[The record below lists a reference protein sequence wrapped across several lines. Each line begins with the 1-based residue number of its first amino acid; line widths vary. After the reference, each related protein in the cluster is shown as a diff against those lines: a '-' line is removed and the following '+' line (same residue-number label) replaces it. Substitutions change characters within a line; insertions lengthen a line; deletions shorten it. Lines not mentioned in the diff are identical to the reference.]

1 MVSRSLEQVVK
12 NTKSFAGNPEV
23 NDMFWALHPGG
34 AAILR
39 QIETQLKLSPLK
51 LKVCLQ
57 YMPGYKL
64 SINPCNKNHH
74 LFSVICILLKLR
86 SDHQNM

>member
-1 MVSRSLEQVVK
+1 MVSKSLEQVVK
-12 NTKSFAGNPEV
+12 NAKSFAGNPEV

-39 QIETQLKLSPLK
+39 QIESQLKLSPLK

-57 YMPGYKL
+57 NPKPA
-64 SINPCNKNHH
+64 SIHVEI
-74 LFSVICILLKLR
+74 SGLK
-86 SDHQNM
+86 DF